1 MKCNF
6 SSINNNSSKF
16 GVDSILAYNRK
27 TTPEVLYNSGATPN
41 KFVVG

>member
-6 SSINNNSSKF
+6 SSINDNISKF
-16 GVDSILAYNRK
+16 AVDSILAYDRK
-27 TTPEVLYNSGATPN
+27 ATPDVLCNSGATPN